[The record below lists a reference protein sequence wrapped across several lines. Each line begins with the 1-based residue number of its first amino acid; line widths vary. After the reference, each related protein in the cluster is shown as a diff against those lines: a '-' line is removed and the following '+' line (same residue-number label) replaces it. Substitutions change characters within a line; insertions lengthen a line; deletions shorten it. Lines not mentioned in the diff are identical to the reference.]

1 MDLNLTA
8 PARTN
13 AGSYSN
19 PWDIQTTRRVTS
31 NTQSSIFGSN
41 PFATNNARAAAAAE
55 AQQMSAPETSPR
67 RQYVTSMTAARSLDG
82 DDRPIFGGGGGRG
95 RSRLPAIPTIPENG
109 PLPNNLQRR
118 GTFVLDEPSL
128 PNLPQ
133 SGAQKARDTVNV
145 RELYNVR
152 RRKRARTPV
161 AFTVNLNDSAPPSRA
176 SEVIDIGTI

>member
-1 MDLNLTA
+1 MDLNSTA

-19 PWDIQTTRRVTS
+19 PWDTQATRRMTL
-31 NTQSSIFGSN
+31 
-41 PFATNNARAAAAAE
+41 NNARAAAE
-55 AQQMSAPETSPR
+55 AQQQLSASETSPR

-82 DDRPIFGGGGGRG
+82 DDRPIFGGRGDGGGAGRG
-95 RSRLPAIPTIPENG
+95 RGRLPAIATIPENE

-133 SGAQKARDTVNV
+133 SGAQKPRDKVNV

-161 AFTVNLNDSAPPSRA
+161 AFTVNLNESAPPSRA